1 MSNRRRVV
9 ERNAGAFL
17 GSTIAPIP
25 APANALYDGPG
36 QPGPGDEWHMRT
48 EPIDEIAGED
58 EVSLEAVQSDGTV
71 ILPFRPPHRV

>member
-1 MSNRRRVV
+1 MSHRERVA

-17 GSTIAPIP
+17 APGGPTP
-25 APANALYDGPG
+25 APMNALYDGPG
-36 QPGPGDEWHMRT
+36 QPGPGDEWHMPT

>member
-1 MSNRRRVV
+1 M
-9 ERNAGAFL
+9 
-17 GSTIAPIP
+17 P
-25 APANALYDGPG
+25 
-36 QPGPGDEWHMRT
+36 T